1 MRSYRDN
8 LKWKLAQETSQREQV
23 EVDNYKQTVVQADL
37 DLEIDSIVC
46 FMDELI
52 KRQRGDHDAQD
63 LYAFRDL
70 LDIDQE
76 RVNELL
82 HRFGIGY
89 SE

>member
-1 MRSYRDN
+1 
-8 LKWKLAQETSQREQV
+8 
-23 EVDNYKQTVVQADL
+23 
-37 DLEIDSIVC
+37 
-46 FMDELI
+46 MDELI
-52 KRQRGDHDAQD
+52 KRQRGDPDAQD